1 MTADNI
7 PALCPAVDKIIH
19 LRDGTIETGHCKALA
34 FHIKYQIFTH
44 YRRAYQADICLR

>member
-1 MTADNI
+1 MTADDI
-7 PALCPAVDKIIH
+7 FAPYPAVDKIIH

-44 YRRAYQADICLR
+44 YRRAYQAYICLR